1 MEILKRIKSAARIL
15 LRGEENKTGART
27 EIPPLSAE
35 QVAEMKQF
43 FPMEKFFI
51 YGHARSGTTLLARLI
66 RLHPE
71 VHCNWQAHFFTRKPL
86 LKSLVNS
93 AEMEEWLTRRSN
105 RWNDGED
112 LSPLVMRAAAD
123 YIMES
128 DAKRAGAE
136 KHIVG
141 DKSPNSLNDGESV
154 RLLHAVYPD
163 AYLINIV
170 RDGRDVLISQRFR
183 NFVEESKF
191 LTKEDKKIVDALRV
205 DQTPFTTGERSIFT
219 EKWLRANAE
228 GWVRNLAETESEGR
242 RLLGERYYEFR
253 YEDLLATP
261 FAEMK
266 KVWALFGINVD
277 DALDEA
283 IQAEM
288 SSNPDK
294 TWQKERN
301 ESIADFLPKG
311 KAGNWQNIFTSRDR
325 EIFNEVAGEML
336 EKWKYEN

>member
-1 MEILKRIKSAARIL
+1 MEVIRRIKSAAHIL
-15 LRGEENKTGART
+15 LRGEENQGARS
-27 EIPPLSAE
+27 EIPPISAG
-35 QVAEMKQF
+35 QVAEIKEF

-51 YGHARSGTTLLARLI
+51 VGHARSGTTLLARLI

-86 LKSLVNS
+86 LKSLVDS

-105 RWNDGED
+105 RWNDGKN
-112 LSPLVMRAAAD
+112 LSPFVMRAAAD

-128 DAKRAGAE
+128 DARRAGAK

-154 RLLHAVYPD
+154 RLMHAVYPD

-170 RDGRDVLISQRFR
+170 RDGRDTLISQRFR
-183 NFVEESKF
+183 NFVEESKYMSA
-191 LTKEDKKIVDALRV
+191 EDKQIAKDLRV
-205 DQTPFTTGERSIFT
+205 DQTPFTNGERSIFT

-228 GWVRNLAETESEGR
+228 GWVKNLTETAEEGQ
-242 RLLGERYYEFR
+242 RLFGENYYEFR
-253 YEDLLATP
+253 YEDLLSTP

-266 KVWALFGINVD
+266 KVWALFGIEID
-277 DALDEA
+277 DNLAEA
-283 IQAEM
+283 IKAEM

-311 KAGNWQNIFTSRDR
+311 KAGNWQNIFTSRDI
-325 EIFNEVAGEML
+325 EIFNDIAGEML
-336 EKWKYEN
+336 EKWKYESA